1 MLALLLAAT
10 LASADTRLPDAELI
24 RGFVNLGRV
33 NQLAFAL
40 QYRQVQ
46 YGNLDI
52 GTSRHERA
60 VALQLLDDELV
71 DPWGTPYRIEIEGKE
86 IRVTGAGADRQ
97 FETRDNANRNRVRT
111 FSIDADVVWG
121 GGQMLQGNYTWLFQ
135 QVWVPLGEH
144 PNIYAP
150 PVFVPLHRRQPNQ
163 LPASPDAARVY
174 ALTMEQPLVFPRFGD
189 LDAVRAMATRAS
201 MELFAAR
208 LEAWRAAR
216 GSFTALA
223 GPDTL
228 RTLRSEAWPFNDW
241 LLGIDQ
247 WGKQFRL
254 AISEDGK
261 SYTLSSLR
269 ESASQFDQVIR
280 DGKFERSFD
289 ANAYEAELRRRM
301 EEKDRQVATA
311 PSRAPDGS
319 LAWRIGG
326 EVKPPVATH
335 KVDPKYPAEALKQQV
350 GGICIVQLVIDE
362 KGNVAHAASLSGP
375 SPEIEQAAVDAA
387 RQWKFKPATRNGAP
401 VRVFYMLT
409 LSFRP
414 LAPSAAPGP
423 SSPRR

>member
-1 MLALLLAAT
+1 MLFLLFAAT
-10 LASADTRLPDAELI
+10 LASANTRLPDAEII

-40 QYRQVQ
+40 QYRQIQ

-71 DPWGTPYRIEIEGKE
+71 DPWGTPYRIEIDGKE
-86 IRVTGAGADRQ
+86 IGVTGAGADRK
-97 FETRDNANRNRVRT
+97 FETRDDNSLGHVKKY
-111 FSIDADVVWG
+111 SIDADVVWG
-121 GGQMLQGNYTWLFQ
+121 GGQMLQENYTWLFQ
-135 QVWVPLGEH
+135 QVGVPLGEH

-163 LPASPDAARVY
+163 LPASPDTARIY
-174 ALTMEQPLVFPRFGD
+174 ELTMEHPLVFPRFGD
-189 LDAVRAMATRAS
+189 FNVMRVMATRAS
-201 MELFAAR
+201 MELLAAR
-208 LEAWRAAR
+208 LEAWRVAH
-216 GSFTALA
+216 GSLAGLA
-223 GPDTL
+223 GPDVL

-247 WGKQFRL
+247 WGNQFRL
-254 AISEDGK
+254 AIAEDGK
-261 SYTLSSLR
+261 GYMLSSLQ
-269 ESASQFDQVIR
+269 ESAPQFDQVIR

-289 ANAYEAELRRRM
+289 TNAYEAELSRRM

-311 PSRAPDGS
+311 PTRAPDGS
-319 LAWRIGG
+319 MAWRIGG
-326 EVKPPVATH
+326 DVTTPVATH

-350 GGICIVQLVIDE
+350 GGICIVQLVLDE

-387 RQWKFKPATRNGAP
+387 RQWKFTPATRNGAP

-414 LAPSAAPGP
+414 SAPSAAPAP
-423 SSPRR
+423 SSRHH